1 MGKCFV
7 TKWEAAVD
15 NSDLITL
22 GKVILTLP
30 ELEDTTPD
38 IKRSYYIEGNNVNV
52 KIENGT
58 MWVGG
63 VRYTEFNTSTFGGSV
78 GGLIT
83 GIASGGTIIIDAYN
97 VVKLQL
103 PGTDENGIEQLF
115 VTNTFKAFLNSN
127 PGVYGIARG
136 LIKNATGLLYLNDTT
151 SGTEQIGFTDA
162 EIEDFVERNPGILVL
177 DVRQNIPTS
186 AISNTSIQEISLGKG
201 DVKNLPATIKKF
213 TASSL
218 TGSITELVEKFRAA
232 GRTSGKIPVG
242 GILQTVNLT
251 IDNGSGQ
258 EITCAKWAMDNNIP
272 QVGDGYL
279 VWTSD
284 SISLTNVST
293 DAERPITFMAV

>member
-1 MGKCFV
+1 MGNCLV
-7 TKWEAAVD
+7 TKLKATVD

-30 ELEDTTPD
+30 ELEDSTPD
-38 IKRSYYIEGNNVNV
+38 TKRSYYIEGNNVNV

-115 VTNTFKAFLNSN
+115 ATNTFKAFLNSD

-151 SGTEQIGFTDA
+151 SGTAQIGLTDT

-177 DVRQNIPTS
+177 NIRQDIPTS

-242 GILQTVNLT
+242 GILQNVNLT

-293 DAERPITFMAV
+293 DAERTITFREV